1 MKKVCSV
8 VITLIYSFLCTS
20 FLFAQDERTDTV
32 KVYFQQGKSVY
43 NPDFRNNESRLQNFV
58 SRVQSFREDSAY
70 SIHSIHIIAVASPE
84 GRFSL
89 NQRLSLQRAESVSR
103 YMKSCLTYGDSLVRV
118 VPGGIDWGGLTR
130 MVSRSDMPQK
140 QEVLDILAASS
151 HEADSQAQSE
161 SLNRKLRSLHGGTT
175 WTYINRHFFPELRTS
190 DVTIVLKAKPMEQVS
205 APLLAAVEPQPEIQE
220 EPRVELPQPVVAPA
234 PVPVVEPEPEPVVTE
249 EWPRHLYVKT
259 NSIGLLMAIAN
270 VAAEIDLGKHWS
282 FTLPIYFSAWDY
294 FTSDIKFRTF
304 CVQPE
309 FRYWL
314 DKNNH
319 GWFGGI
325 HGGAGF
331 FNYAKGGDWR
341 YQDHRREIPLYGGG
355 ISIGY
360 RKPISKN
367 LRWFLEFSL
376 GGGVYRLHYDI
387 FHNEPDGRLYGERKR
402 TFYGIDQVNVSL
414 AYRFNLKKKGGKR

>member
-8 VITLIYSFLCTS
+8 VIALIYSFLCAP

-43 NPDFRNNESRLQNFV
+43 NPDFRNNESRLQDFV

-118 VPGGIDWGGLTR
+118 VPDGIDWGGLTR
-130 MVSRSDMPQK
+130 MVSRSDMPHK
-140 QEVLDILAASS
+140 QEVLDVLAAAS

-175 WTYINRHFFPELRTS
+175 WKYINRHFFPELRTS

-205 APLLAAVEPQPEIQE
+205 VPLLAAVESQPEMKE
-220 EPRVELPQPVVAPA
+220 EPKIELPQPVVAPA
-234 PVPVVEPEPEPVVTE
+234 PVVEPEPAKVPEAE
-249 EWPRHLYVKT
+249 GWIRQLHVKT
-259 NSIGLLMAIAN
+259 NGIALAMAIVN
-270 VAAEIDLGKHWS
+270 VGVEVDICKHLS

-294 FTSDIKFRTF
+294 FKSTLKFRTF
-304 CVQPE
+304 CIQPE
-309 FRYWL
+309 FRYWF
-314 DKNNH
+314 NEHNE
-319 GWFGGI
+319 GWFVGA
-325 HGGAGF
+325 HFGGAF
-331 FNYAKGGDWR
+331 YNYALGGDWR
-341 YQDHRREIPLYGGG
+341 YQDYARETPSLGGG
-355 ISIGY
+355 LSAGY
-360 RKPISKN
+360 RKAISKDK
-367 LRWFLEFSL
+367 RWKMEFTL
-376 GGGVYRLHYDI
+376 GGGVYDSHYDK
-387 FHNEPDGRLYGERKR
+387 FYNEPNGRLQGDYRK
-402 TFYGIDQVNVSL
+402 TWYGIDQVAVSI
-414 AYRFNLKKKGGKR
+414 AYAFDLKKKGGKR

>member
-8 VITLIYSFLCTS
+8 VITLLYSVLCS
-20 FLFAQDERTDTV
+20 SLLFAQDERTDTV

-43 NPDFRNNESRLQNFV
+43 NPDFRNNESRLQDFV

-84 GRFSL
+84 GSFSL

-103 YMKSCLTYGDSLVRV
+103 HMKSCLTYGDSLVRV

-130 MVSRSDMPQK
+130 MVGRSDMPHK

-151 HEADSQAQSE
+151 HEADSRTQSE
-161 SLNRKLRSLHGGTT
+161 SLNRKLRSLHGGAA
-175 WTYINRHFFPELRTS
+175 WQYINRHFFPELRTS

-205 APLLAAVEPQPEIQE
+205 VPLLAAVEPRPEVQE
-220 EPRVELPQPVVAPA
+220 EPKIELPQPVVAP
-234 PVPVVEPEPEPVVTE
+234 VPVAEPEPEPVVTE
-249 EWPRHLYVKT
+249 DWTRGLYVKT
-259 NSIGLLMAIAN
+259 NMVGWAMLITN
-270 VAAEIDLGKHWS
+270 VSGEIDLGKHWS
-282 FTLPIYFSAWDY
+282 FALPVYYSAWDY

-314 DKNNH
+314 DKDNN
-319 GWFGGI
+319 GWYGGI

-331 FNYAKGGDWR
+331 YNYAKGGDWR
-341 YQDHRREIPLYGGG
+341 YQDHRRETPLYGGG

-367 LRWFLEFSL
+367 RRWFLEFSL
-376 GGGVYRLHYDI
+376 GGGIYKLHYDI
-387 FHNEPDGRLYGERKR
+387 FHNEPNGRLFGDKER

-414 AYRFNLKKKGGKR
+414 AYRFNLTKKGGKR